1 MKNIIRFFPLVI
13 LCAYIVFKV
22 RASDDVA
29 PPVYTPTAAQQ
40 VQLQEVQATLE
51 DYPTASEELSK
62 MFEGLAIVIQADSRV
77 LKTTSDVR
85 ATHQNAGSLAVQV
98 GQVPRIP
105 GYSAAVDKF
114 LNANIGVENVPV
126 DAAKRAQIVEAFK
139 ALGWATKK

>member
-22 RASDDVA
+22 RASEDVA

-40 VQLQEVQATLE
+40 VQLQEVQAALA

-85 ATHQNAGSLAVQV
+85 ATHQNAGALAVQV